1 MPRRV
6 PLSPAGT
13 LRTAQPHTNQRSPK
27 TATMAYPI
35 VILGSGRGSNAE
47 ALLKAEAAKKL
58 GGAKIAAVISDVP
71 DAGILSLG
79 QKFKVP
85 AIYIDP
91 QRKGG
96 YLAQAA
102 EQAYI
107 QRIESFSPK
116 LIVLAGFMRIL
127 RKPFIDAFGGRVI
140 NLHPSLLPSFKG
152 ANGIRDAYDYGVKV
166 TGCTVHWVTPA
177 LDAGPIV
184 DQKEVRIAPSDSLD
198 HLAKKIHIAEHQ
210 LLPDV
215 VARLSKGKI
224 AGPCG

>member
-1 MPRRV
+1 M
-6 PLSPAGT
+6 S
-13 LRTAQPHTNQRSPK
+13 
-27 TATMAYPI
+27 YPI

-47 ALLKAEAAKKL
+47 AILKAESKKKL
-58 GGAKIAAVISDVP
+58 GAAKTAAVISDVE
-71 DAGILSLG
+71 DAKILALG

-96 YLAQAA
+96 YLSEEA

-107 QRIESFSPK
+107 ERIESFNPK

-127 RKPFIDAFGGRVI
+127 RRPFIEAFKGRVI

-152 ANGIRDAYDYGVKV
+152 ANGIKDAYEYGVKV
-166 TGCTVHWVTPA
+166 TGCSVHWVTPE

-184 DQKEVRIAPSDSLD
+184 DQKEVRIEDSDTLD
-198 HLAKKIHIAEHQ
+198 HLEKKIHIAEHV

-215 VARLSKGKI
+215 ISRLSKGKI
-224 AGPCG
+224 KHI

>member
-1 MPRRV
+1 M
-6 PLSPAGT
+6 S
-13 LRTAQPHTNQRSPK
+13 
-27 TATMAYPI
+27 YPI

-47 ALLKAEAAKKL
+47 ALLKAESKKKL
-58 GGAKIAAVISDVP
+58 GAANIAAILSDKE
-71 DAGILSLG
+71 DAGILELG

-96 YLAQAA
+96 YLSEAA

-107 QRIESFSPK
+107 ERIEKFSPK

-127 RKPFIDAFGGRVI
+127 RAPFIEAFGGRVI

-152 ANGIRDAYDYGVKV
+152 ASGIQDAFDYGVKV

-184 DQKEVRIAPSDSLD
+184 DQKEVRIDDSDTVEL
-198 HLAKKIHIAEHQ
+198 LEKKVHIAEHQ

-224 AGPCG
+224 KEPE

>member
-1 MPRRV
+1 
-6 PLSPAGT
+6 
-13 LRTAQPHTNQRSPK
+13 
-27 TATMAYPI
+27 MAYPI

-47 ALLKAEAAKKL
+47 ALLKAEASKKL
-58 GGAKIAAVISDVP
+58 GAAKIAAVISDHE
-71 DAGILSLG
+71 DAGILALG

-91 QRKGG
+91 KRKGG
-96 YLAQAA
+96 YLSEEA

-107 QRIESFSPK
+107 ERIASFSPK

-127 RKPFIDAFGGRVI
+127 RKPFVDAFGGRVI

-152 ANGIRDAYDYGVKV
+152 ANGIKDAYEYGVKV
-166 TGCTVHWVTPA
+166 TGCTVHWVTSD

-184 DQKEVRIAPSDSLD
+184 DQKEVRIDESETLD

-224 AGPCG
+224 KEPV

>member
-1 MPRRV
+1 
-6 PLSPAGT
+6 
-13 LRTAQPHTNQRSPK
+13 
-27 TATMAYPI
+27 MAYPI

-47 ALLKAEAAKKL
+47 ALLKAEASKKL
-58 GGAKIAAVISDVP
+58 GTAKVAAVISDVE
-71 DAGILSLG
+71 DARILSLG

-91 QRKGG
+91 GRQGAR
-96 YLAQAA
+96 LSEAA
-102 EQAYI
+102 ESAFIERI
-107 QRIESFSPK
+107 QRFSPK

-127 RKPFIDAFGGRVI
+127 RAQFIEAFEGKVI

-152 ANGIRDAYDYGVKV
+152 SSGIQDAFDFGVKI

-177 LDAGPIV
+177 LDAGPVV
-184 DQKEVRIAPSDSLD
+184 DQKAVRIEDSDTVEM
-198 HLAKKIHIAEHQ
+198 LAKKVHVAEHS

-224 AGPCG
+224 KSPRCI

>member
-1 MPRRV
+1 M
-6 PLSPAGT
+6 S
-13 LRTAQPHTNQRSPK
+13 
-27 TATMAYPI
+27 YPI

-47 ALLKAEAAKKL
+47 AILKAESKKKL
-58 GGAKIAAVISDVP
+58 GAAKTAAVISDVE
-71 DAGILSLG
+71 DAKILALG

-96 YLAQAA
+96 YLSEEA
-102 EQAYI
+102 EKAYI
-107 QRIESFSPK
+107 ERIESFNPK

-127 RKPFIDAFGGRVI
+127 RRPFIEAFQGRVI

-152 ANGIRDAYDYGVKV
+152 ANGIKDAYDYGVKI
-166 TGCTVHWVTPA
+166 TGCSVHWVTPK

-184 DQKEVRIAPSDSLD
+184 DQKEVRIDDSDTLD
-198 HLAKKIHIAEHQ
+198 HLEKKIHIAEHV

-215 VARLSKGKI
+215 ISRLSKGKLKHI
-224 AGPCG
+224 

>member
-1 MPRRV
+1 M
-6 PLSPAGT
+6 S
-13 LRTAQPHTNQRSPK
+13 
-27 TATMAYPI
+27 YPI

-47 ALLKAEAAKKL
+47 ALLKAESKKKL
-58 GGAKIAAVISDVP
+58 GAAKIAAIISDVD
-71 DAGILSLG
+71 DAKILALG

-96 YLAQAA
+96 YLSEEA
-102 EQAYI
+102 EQSYI
-107 QRIESFSPK
+107 ERIQTFSPK

-127 RKPFIDAFGGRVI
+127 RRPFIEAFDGKVV

-152 ANGIRDAYDYGVKV
+152 ASGIREAYDYGVKI
-166 TGCTVHWVTPA
+166 TGCTVHWVTPD
-177 LDAGPIV
+177 LDAGPVV
-184 DQKEVRIAPSDSLD
+184 DQKEVRIEDSDTLD
-198 HLAKKIHIAEHQ
+198 HLEKKIHIAEHV

-224 AGPCG
+224 KTL